1 MKKIDIK
8 KILRDKNFH
17 LLAYKLAHD
26 ALFLMLVV
34 LAGMLVSEGI
44 LPGFISAHISFVKV
58 IVVIFILLAFIFL
71 LGMKLGI
78 AYTSF
83 PMQKNKLVPLLLI
96 FSFLLIGN
104 SMLKFPF
111 WENLLITL
119 ATLLVFFLFYQLILF
134 PKKEDE

>member
-1 MKKIDIK
+1 MNIK
-8 KILRDKNFH
+8 KIVTDKNFV
-17 LLAYKLAHD
+17 LLTYKLAHD
-26 ALFLMLVV
+26 ALFLMLLA

-58 IVVIFILLAFIFL
+58 IVVIFILLSFIAL
-71 LGMKLGI
+71 LGHQLDI
-78 AYTSF
+78 AFTSS

-111 WENLLITL
+111 WENLLTTL
-119 ATLLVFFLFYQLILF
+119 ATLLVFFLFYQLIFF